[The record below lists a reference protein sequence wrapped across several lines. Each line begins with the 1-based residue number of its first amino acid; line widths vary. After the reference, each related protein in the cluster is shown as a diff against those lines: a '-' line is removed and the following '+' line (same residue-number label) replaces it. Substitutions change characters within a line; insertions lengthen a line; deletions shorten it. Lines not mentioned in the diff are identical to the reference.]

1 MSLQLAY
8 IGSRSHKLLAMWFLN
23 RAMPVA
29 GVPQTLETVQQRR
42 SDPQIGEMQIILNGS
57 RGYFDAGRLT
67 ATLRPWN
74 GLSGEV
80 SYWFSKSLSLGE
92 DHLSTAT
99 NQDGH
104 RYYSPSQFG
113 IQDEMKGRSSF
124 DQPHSFMLR
133 GTYAAPRLRNAPR
146 WLDRAAAGWNLGAV
160 ALVKSGTPFHV
171 QAGGDAPGF
180 GNVDGSA
187 GDRPNVADA
196 SILGR
201 TIGNPDTSR
210 QLLPRSAF
218 AFIQPTDTRGNLGW
232 NMFRKSRIA
241 NLNASLWR
249 TFSFGGERQIEF
261 RAESINL
268 TNTPQFDAPGFNV
281 VSPDFGYITNTLNDG
296 RAFRFQVQLS
306 F

>member
-1 MSLQLAY
+1 
-8 IGSRSHKLLAMWFLN
+8 
-23 RAMPVA
+23 MPVA

-80 SYWFSKSLSLGE
+80 AYWFSKSLSLGE

-171 QAGGDAPGF
+171 QAGGDAPGLGTWTAAPGTVRMLRMRRF
-180 GNVDGSA
+180 SA
-187 GDRPNVADA
+187 GRSGIPTPRASCCRDRH
-196 SILGR
+196 
-201 TIGNPDTSR
+201 
-210 QLLPRSAF
+210 SAF
-218 AFIQPTDTRGNLGW
+218 MQPTDTRGNLGW

-249 TFSFGGERQIEF
+249 TFSFRRRASDLIPRGIDQPDQHAAIRRAGVQCGESGFWIHHQYVER
-261 RAESINL
+261 RAGL
-268 TNTPQFDAPGFNV
+268 PVPG
-281 VSPDFGYITNTLNDG
+281 
-296 RAFRFQVQLS
+296 AA
-306 F
+306 